1 MMMSMPCP
9 VRRFFSLELASLHFF
24 LMVRLLKYICMQA
37 LSQDQLRA
45 LRDMTEKFDISSY
58 IGVYDGDTLQSERT
72 WLQNNARLVL
82 QSRYFFFGLFWDS
95 IPFIG

>member
-1 MMMSMPCP
+1 
-9 VRRFFSLELASLHFF
+9 
-24 LMVRLLKYICMQA
+24 MVRLLKYIYICMQA

-82 QSRYFFFGLFWDS
+82 QSRFFFFWFYLYLVCFGILS
-95 IPFIG
+95 HS